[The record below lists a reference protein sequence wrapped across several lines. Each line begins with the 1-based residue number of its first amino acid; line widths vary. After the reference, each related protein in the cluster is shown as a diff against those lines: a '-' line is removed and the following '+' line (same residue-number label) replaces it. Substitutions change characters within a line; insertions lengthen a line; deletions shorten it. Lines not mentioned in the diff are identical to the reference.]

1 MNIKA
6 YDKIHSKIFGIRN
19 PYDYVPYKLNPRMPS
34 SDSTA
39 YKLNP
44 HYSHLYD
51 KLFILQ
57 SQHLEGGKLS
67 ELKQK
72 EVTYPIFIKPRY
84 GHKTSSSK
92 NCYKI
97 NSKQELSPH
106 FNKKDMIWSEFIDA
120 TEGMTDF
127 VMLNGEIVYQLT
139 YIYSDKQYGFADVW
153 KYISSESKPPVEIV
167 DWVNKHLQ
175 GYTGPLNVQYR
186 DTKIIEI
193 GLRFARRGMYIESTE
208 HKGLIDSIN
217 ILWKEKAW
225 VGREEFIIKPFYS
238 FKCWSSIPVVC
249 LLPDYVIRTLLCKF
263 HTMNFSEYYFEPT
276 GTRSTI
282 FFQFLHH
289 DFETGMKLKYILETL
304 LFTINTAFLLG
315 IVLMITCSILK
326 IPCQPVWII
335 CLVLMLFSSLNR
347 INILYKQV
355 THQRQF
361 IF

>member
-1 MNIKA
+1 MNIKD
-6 YDKIHSKIFGIRN
+6 YDKLHSNVFGIRN
-19 PYDYVPYKLNPRMPS
+19 PYDAVPYKLDSTMPS
-34 SDSTA
+34 SDSKA
-39 YKLNP
+39 YKLNTQ
-44 HYSHLYD
+44 YRHLYD
-51 KLFILQ
+51 KLFIIQ

-67 ELKQK
+67 ELKHK

-97 NSKQELSPH
+97 KSKEELSRH

-127 VMLNGEIVYQLT
+127 VLLNGEIVYQLT
-139 YIYSDKQYGFADVW
+139 YVYSDKQYGFADVW
-153 KYISSESKPPVEIV
+153 KYIASDNQPPVEIV
-167 DWVNKHLQ
+167 NWVHKHLQ

-193 GLRFARRGMYIESTE
+193 GLRFARRGMYIESTQNKE
-208 HKGLIDSIN
+208 LIDCIN
-217 ILWKEKAW
+217 TLWKQKTW
-225 VGREEFIIKPFYS
+225 VCRENIVIQPFYS
-238 FKCWSSIPVVC
+238 FKCWSSVPVVC
-249 LLPDYVIRTLLCKF
+249 LLPDYFIRALLYSF

-289 DFETGMKLKYILETL
+289 NFDTGIKLKYLLETL
-304 LFTINTAFLLG
+304 LFIVNTAFLLG
-315 IVLMITCSILK
+315 IVVIITCSILK

-335 CLVLMLFSSLNR
+335 CILLFLFSILNR

-355 THQRQF
+355 THQKQF
-361 IF
+361 LF